1 MGHPANIKREAKYLT
16 EIEGLNPR
24 RTGER
29 LGVSKSTVWYWVR
42 KHGWRAQEQT
52 PESLLSHEMRRVV
65 AKESYS
71 ETDVRK
77 MRLLGSIL
85 DEYAARRSTLAEEIG
100 RLVERHRGAATER
113 RAVLDELIAILN
125 AYGGTALKTVRKG
138 PQAKINDFS
147 GYGL

>member
-1 MGHPANIKREAKYLT
+1 MGHPAKVKREAKYLT
-16 EIEGLNPR
+16 EIKGLNPR

-29 LGVSKSTVWYWVR
+29 LRVSKSTVWYWVK
-42 KHGWRAQEQT
+42 KHGWRAQEQS

-65 AKESYS
+65 ARESYS

-77 MRLLGSIL
+77 IRLLGSIL

-125 AYGGTALKTVRKG
+125 AYGGTASKSVKKG
-138 PQAKINDFS
+138 PQAKVNDFS